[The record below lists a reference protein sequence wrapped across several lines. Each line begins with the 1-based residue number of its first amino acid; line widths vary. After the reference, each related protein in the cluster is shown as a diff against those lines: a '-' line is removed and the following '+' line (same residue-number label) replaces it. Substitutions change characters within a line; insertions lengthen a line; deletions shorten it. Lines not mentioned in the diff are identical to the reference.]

1 MLWTKYNPKI
11 NLIAAPFDSLEV
23 VKPAVVGLVSYEF
36 ENIAAVDESKL
47 ATEVAVLKELSGVR
61 LRNLI

>member
-1 MLWTKYNPKI
+1 MLWTQYYTKI
-11 NLIAAPFDSLEV
+11 NLIAASFDSLEV
-23 VKPAVVGLVSYEF
+23 AKPAVVGLVSNEF

>member
-1 MLWTKYNPKI
+1 MLWTKYYTKI
-11 NLIAAPFDSLEV
+11 NLIAVPFDSLEV
-23 VKPAVVGLVSYEF
+23 AKPVVGLVSNEF